1 MDMPRGRVE
10 VSELELKLKSFK
22 IEPQS
27 KEEALENI
35 RKLKSNIGMLG
46 KKSSKKEVLEILKRA
61 GSLTE
66 EVLESRKKE
75 RQ

>member
-1 MDMPRGRVE
+1 MDMPRGGVE
-10 VSELELKLKSFK
+10 VSELEHKLRSFK